1 MGLVSKYKRGG
12 VWYLSFSRKIG
23 GTRQS
28 LGTSDAKVAEMIRV
42 KQEHD
47 ILFHQNGIQTITP
60 TRLHTF
66 REEYLAF
73 KRGQGRSEATL
84 CCYNVAFNN
93 FEKFLGEDLL
103 VDQITAEHIEAF
115 GAKRREVPPKDAKD
129 TRGQRKKAA
138 TEKTILNEVVAL
150 LTAFTWGVRRHYLRL
165 NPVAESELP
174 RPVKHPPR
182 YLRREDYTKLMA
194 KVDNE
199 DFRDV
204 IMFYLLTGCRR
215 GEGIDLKIRE
225 HIDLERKTITIP
237 QRKQKDYK
245 TIPISDALL
254 PVVKR
259 LMLRAGK
266 SDRLIPFHEDTL
278 TTWFRDYAKAAGLA
292 PEITFHALRHTF
304 GTWLA
309 SEGVSFTTIQILMG
323 HRDAESTKHY
333 VHAYN
338 EDLTRAIDK
347 LKLPLN

>member
-60 TRLHTF
+60 IRLHTF

-73 KRGQGRSEATL
+73 KRGQGRAESTL
-84 CCYNVAFNN
+84 CCYEVALEN
-93 FEKFLGEDLL
+93 FKKFLGEDVLI
-103 VDQITAEHIEAF
+103 DQITSEHIEGF
-115 GAKRREVPPKDAKD
+115 GAFRRSKKRA
-129 TRGQRKKAA
+129 
-138 TEKTILNEVVAL
+138 EKTIRNEVVAL
-150 LTAFTWGVRRHYLRL
+150 STAFSWGVRRHYLRS

-259 LMLRAGK
+259 LMLRAGQ
-266 SDRLIPFHEDTL
+266 SERLIPFHEDTL